1 TYTNSDENQPLVP
14 GVLRSFV
21 IPDNMWSLVVTQH
34 IGQRFFI
41 NFNYAAS
48 SNYLAPLLDYSTFEN
63 RAYQFGGYQRAD
75 IGASYEFPV
84 HDREHVRL
92 YVKLGNVFD
101 QNY

>member
-1 TYTNSDENQPLVP
+1 
-14 GVLRSFV
+14 
-21 IPDNMWSLVVTQH
+21 MVTQH
-34 IGQRFFI
+34 IGQRFFV

-75 IGASYEFPV
+75 IGASYEFPL

-101 QNY
+101 QNYYEAGYRTPRLNAVGGLQFNF